1 MAQGACKVYIQSSLR
16 NAIVSTTNRCTARM
30 NTLPEHL
37 DCAGLAA
44 SVCSVHLVMKTEADV
59 FTLCHAIKTILTNEH
74 SAHTVSRPPIFCAR
88 RIQMARDLLV
98 AVYENNTAHE
108 VVHVLPGSHNMFFK
122 LHLQHV
128 DENSGAFYK
137 VLFCYRDKRPSCPD
151 YAKHSPGTETPAG
164 TALPLS
170 EAPKKRRR
178 CKRSVSVVSD
188 SSNANDSDTVVQCPG
203 KLQKKTA
210 IS

>member
-1 MAQGACKVYIQSSLR
+1 MQGGLR
-16 NAIVSTTNRCTARM
+16 NSSAPNYNRCTTRM
-30 NTLPEHL
+30 NTSPEQF
-37 DCAGLAA
+37 DCAGLLA

-98 AVYENNTAHE
+98 AVYENNAAHE
-108 VVHVLPGSHNMFFK
+108 VVHILPGSHNMFFK

-128 DENSGAFYK
+128 EENSGAFYQ

-151 YAKHSPGTETPAG
+151 YANQIPGTEMPGAKALIPA
-164 TALPLS
+164 
-170 EAPKKRRR
+170 EAPAKRRR
-178 CKRSVSVVSD
+178 RKRSVSVVSD
-188 SSNANDSDTVVQCPG
+188 SSNANESDSVVQCPG
-203 KLQKKTA
+203 KLQKQTA
-210 IS
+210 A